1 MSRRGSATAG
11 VRDLPDLP
19 DLPPSPRV
27 AIVMLTAVGD
37 VVHTL
42 PVVNSLR
49 AALPG
54 MHLTWVIQPG
64 PHGLVADHPAVDE
77 FIVFD
82 RKNGWRAFRDL
93 RRQVA
98 GRRFD
103 VVLDLQVYF
112 KAGLIT
118 RLLPARRR
126 IGFDRARARD
136 LNWLFTNERIEAR
149 PRRHLQDELL
159 EFVEHLGIEP
169 RLEWGLDPTPE
180 EVETYEPLLPRD
192 ATPNVGLVIGTSKP
206 EKEWPAERYAALVD
220 RLGARG
226 VRSILIGAPSPR
238 ERAVAE
244 TIARLA
250 ATPPLDLLE
259 WDLRRVV
266 YLLSRVDALVSPD
279 TGPLHIAVA
288 LGTPAVA
295 LMGYT
300 NPRKVGPYG
309 RFHDLLIDA
318 YGEPGEDYAV
328 DAGVRA
334 GRMQRIGVDD
344 VVDKIARALE
354 RQPRSAS
361 RGHDI
366 H

>member
-1 MSRRGSATAG
+1 
-11 VRDLPDLP
+11 
-19 DLPPSPRV
+19 
-27 AIVMLTAVGD
+27 
-37 VVHTL
+37 
-42 PVVNSLR
+42 
-49 AALPG
+49 
-54 MHLTWVIQPG
+54 
-64 PHGLVADHPAVDE
+64 
-77 FIVFD
+77 
-82 RKNGWRAFRDL
+82 
-93 RRQVA
+93 
-98 GRRFD
+98 
-103 VVLDLQVYF
+103 
-112 KAGLIT
+112 
-118 RLLPARRR
+118 
-126 IGFDRARARD
+126 
-136 LNWLFTNERIEAR
+136 
-149 PRRHLQDELL
+149 
-159 EFVEHLGIEP
+159 
-169 RLEWGLDPTPE
+169 
-180 EVETYEPLLPRD
+180 
-192 ATPNVGLVIGTSKP
+192 VGLVIGTSKP

-309 RFHDLLIDA
+309 RFHELLVDA

-328 DAGVRA
+328 EAGVRA
-334 GRMQRIGVDD
+334 GRMERIGVDE
-344 VVDKIARALE
+344 VVDKVARALE
-354 RQPRSAS
+354 RQRSAS
-361 RGHDI
+361 RGHDS